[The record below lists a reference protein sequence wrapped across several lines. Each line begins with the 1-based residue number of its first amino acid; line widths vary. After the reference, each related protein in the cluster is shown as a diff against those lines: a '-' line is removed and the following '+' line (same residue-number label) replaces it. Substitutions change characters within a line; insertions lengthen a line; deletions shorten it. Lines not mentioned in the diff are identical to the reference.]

1 MDGKK
6 IMYSPFEK
14 QVFKEVFAK
23 FSAALNNDTIR
34 GNRPDAR
41 QERTNIWEKIT
52 SEFNSVEGVNKRTMQ
67 QCKKLLQNM
76 KTERKEVKKVIRKN
90 YFDTGNKQPIPLPH
104 PETDVLDNSNFLVM
118 PIEGTLDSDMMGDL
132 HLSNVELCESPTSK
146 PTNSASNMY
155 SIGCESEDSGDVDTP
170 ASISDNSLNEK
181 IGGHFISTA
190 IEKADDSPCPAV
202 STLLTKACTRK
213 RARKQELI
221 VDEFDA
227 RCKRVQQQSMH
238 DTEAH
243 KYLIKKLENEANL
256 AQQMCEKAEIEQ
268 EMLKEQREHQKKKQE
283 IEMQLAENHKNF
295 ERKKQEM
302 EIEFLKTKHCLELE
316 KLKN

>member
-1 MDGKK
+1 MSASLGKE
-6 IMYSPFEK
+6 SNP
-14 QVFKEVFAK
+14 
-23 FSAALNNDTIR
+23 T
-34 GNRPDAR
+34 
-41 QERTNIWEKIT
+41 
-52 SEFNSVEGVNKRTMQ
+52 
-67 QCKKLLQNM
+67 
-76 KTERKEVKKVIRKN
+76 
-90 YFDTGNKQPIPLPH
+90 LPC
-104 PETDVLDNSNFLVM
+104 LGLAFC
-118 PIEGTLDSDMMGDL
+118 TLDL
-132 HLSNVELCESPTSK
+132 FFYYFFFLFVT
-146 PTNSASNMY
+146 
-155 SIGCESEDSGDVDTP
+155 
-170 ASISDNSLNEK
+170 
-181 IGGHFISTA
+181 FI
-190 IEKADDSPCPAV
+190 
-202 STLLTKACTRK
+202 ACTRK